1 MKLHLTV
8 HEARRGTET
17 FRVVRPAR
25 PPEHAALFDDA
36 WWLNAHVDRDA
47 ALLIAGLWT
56 LAAGSPRSL
65 VHLPLRSPA
74 PPAGS
79 GRLDLV
85 LLHHSLQL
93 APSRW
98 KEVRGRL
105 SPGRPRTVEV
115 SLTEP
120 AEEEYASPHHADNRD
135 HFHQSVHAETLFMTG
150 SATTFRLGAAAFLD
164 VALNGPAHTDPHP
177 DRAYGHSHYCAS
189 VRCDAR
195 WRDIHVAYREPPAP
209 GEGPHR

>member
-1 MKLHLTV
+1 MDVKLHLTV
-8 HEARRGTET
+8 HEARRGTEA

-36 WWLNAHVDRDA
+36 WWLNAEVDRDA

-56 LAAGSPRSL
+56 LAAGSPRTL
-65 VHLPLRSPA
+65 VHLPLRGPT

-79 GRLDLV
+79 RRLDLV

-98 KEVRGRL
+98 KELRGRL
-105 SPGRPRTVEV
+105 TPGRPRTVEV
-115 SLTEP
+115 TLTEP
-120 AEEEYASPHHADNRD
+120 AEEEYATLHHADDRD

-150 SATTFRLGAAAFLD
+150 SARPFRLGAAAFLD
-164 VALNGPAHTDPHP
+164 VALRGPAYVDPYP
-177 DRAYGHSHYCAS
+177 DRSYNCRHYCAT

-195 WRDIHVAYREPPAP
+195 WRDIHVQYREP
-209 GEGPHR
+209 